1 MGLVRGGTS
10 PAAGARQSRDSVGE
24 CAVGRRGERRS
35 WASLWRGRRK
45 NVFGSEVDKAT
56 KEGAAR
62 PPEGVGRGAC
72 DLVGVV
78 AAEVGKDAQR
88 GGAFLVKEVGCPGTE
103 VRVEVLK
110 RR

>member
-1 MGLVRGGTS
+1 M
-10 PAAGARQSRDSVGE
+10 DE
-24 CAVGRRGERRS
+24 
-35 WASLWRGRRK
+35 
-45 NVFGSEVDKAT
+45 AT
-56 KEGAAR
+56 EKCAAR
-62 PPEGVGRGAC
+62 TPEGVGRGAR

-88 GGAFLVKEVGCPGTE
+88 GGAFLVKKVSCPGAE